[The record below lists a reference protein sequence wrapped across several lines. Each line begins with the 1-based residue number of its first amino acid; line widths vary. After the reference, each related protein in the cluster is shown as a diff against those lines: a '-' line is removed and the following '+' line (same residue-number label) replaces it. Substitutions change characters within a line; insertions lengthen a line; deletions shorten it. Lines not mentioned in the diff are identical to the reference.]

1 MTSSS
6 ESTFRARIAEAL
18 HRARECGK
26 EMLSVA
32 FPLLPESAFYNLA
45 YNPEAHPL
53 YSFENTK
60 KEIAV
65 AGLELSAPTK
75 LFHAFELARIDELL
89 PKTRAAVS
97 LAENSDSVPAPK
109 LFISGTFEDIRGVV
123 GALPCWQIS
132 RTGNATKISAHF
144 FVNENSPT
152 PETLVRDFSTLIEL
166 SKNPTPLPA
175 LPAIK
180 TSIEVGGDWYFQA
193 ATRAV
198 SEIRSGNLQKVVL
211 ARAKDFPLPIGAKF
225 SAQSFLASARDRF
238 LSAGCTLFSA
248 LADPVD
254 CSQKLIGATP
264 EILVRIRNG
273 NLETEAIAGT
283 ISNSGAPAEV
293 LAEKLFNDIKER
305 HEHEFVVGFITEKLR
320 ALGLEPRNPQE
331 PEIQKLPNVFHLRT
345 PIHAECREIDLGKV
359 ASTLHPTPA
368 MCGLPAS
375 DAKRHILNSEP
386 FPREHFSAPI
396 GFIDTDGNGF
406 FAVAIRCA
414 HVSSEKIRLYAGSGL
429 VAESD
434 PAKELDEINSKF
446 AALAKFLTSSR

>member
-1 MTSSS
+1 
-6 ESTFRARIAEAL
+6 
-18 HRARECGK
+18 
-26 EMLSVA
+26 MLSVA
-32 FPLLPESAFYNLA
+32 FPSLPESAFYNLA

-60 KEIAV
+60 KGIAA

-75 LFHAFELARIDELL
+75 VFRAFELAQIAALL

-109 LFISGTFEDIRGVV
+109 LFISGTFEDAQGAV

-132 RTGNATKISAHF
+132 RTGNTTEISAHF

-152 PETLVRDFSTLIEL
+152 PETLVRDFSTLVKL
-166 SKNPTPLPA
+166 SENPPLLPPLPA
-175 LPAIK
+175 IE
-180 TSIEVGGDWYFQA
+180 TSIEVGGDWYLQA

-211 ARAKDFPLPIGAKF
+211 ARAKDFPLPHGAKF
-225 SAQSFLASARDRF
+225 PAQSFLASARERF
-238 LSAGCTLFSA
+238 LPGGCTLFSA
-248 LADPVD
+248 LADADD

-264 EILVRIRNG
+264 EILVCLRNG
-273 NLETEAIAGT
+273 HLETEAIAGT
-283 ISNSGAPAEV
+283 IATGGAPAEV
-293 LAEKLFNDIKER
+293 LADKLFNDSKER

-320 ALGLEPRNPQE
+320 SLGLAPNHPQE

-345 PIHAECREIDLGKV
+345 PIHAECEEIALGQI
-359 ASTLHPTPA
+359 AATLHPTPA

-386 FPREHFSAPI
+386 FPREHFSAPV
-396 GFIDTDGNGF
+396 GFIDADGNGF

-414 HVSSEKIRLYAGSGL
+414 HVSSEKVRLYAGSGL
-429 VAESD
+429 VGESD
-434 PAKELDEINSKF
+434 PAKESAEIDSKF
-446 AALAKFLTSSR
+446 AALAKFLTSNR